1 MNIIKRSAK
10 YININNKYIC
20 SIISKELLNCCIELP
35 NIQRIRDE
43 SKVDEIVNYQ
53 RQQLLNNGHCDFH
66 GVINIHQCQ
75 ETNRCFLVDGQHR
88 FEALRKLTNTHNIQV
103 FVEVEQVNS
112 MEQLINN
119 YNIINKNTPLPEFPE
134 SIDKNIPEEV
144 AQFFKNK
151 YPDMWS
157 TSKNARRPHIYFN
170 YFQEALGF
178 LTEKLNIKT
187 ADELKEIIEAKNIE
201 LSAWTIDKYP
211 NSKSITES
219 MMSKCAREKLYLGLY
234 AHESYDHAYQ
244 WVKDVVF
251 IKTGERITKPRK
263 PRKAN
268 IRKSVKSSVW
278 DEFVGKDKRRAL
290 CICCCDRE
298 IEMNTCV
305 YGHIVSEKDGGEANN
320 TNLLPICAQC
330 NGSMGTQNMGEYVQ
344 QYYPNNVSNF
354 KNKKYIYQKTPSN
367 FILNFL

>member
-1 MNIIKRSAK
+1 M
-10 YININNKYIC
+10 
-20 SIISKELLNCCIELP
+20 SKELLDCCIELP

-43 SKVDEIVNYQ
+43 SKVNEIVNYQ
-53 RQQLLNNGHCDFH
+53 REQLLNNGHCDFH

-75 ETNRCFLVDGQHR
+75 ETDRCFLVDGQHR

-112 MEQLINN
+112 MEKLITN

-157 TSKNARRPHIYFN
+157 NSKNAHRPHIYFN
-170 YFQEALGF
+170 YFQEGLGF
-178 LTEKLNIKT
+178 LTDKLNIKT
-187 ADELKEIIEAKNIE
+187 ADELKEIVESKNLE
-201 LSAWTIDKYP
+201 LSAWTIDHYP
-211 NSKSITES
+211 KSRTITES
-219 MMSKCAREKLYLGLY
+219 MMNKCVREKLYLGLY
-234 AHESYDHAYQ
+234 THESEDYAYQ
-244 WVKDVVF
+244 WVKEIVF
-251 IKTGERITKPRK
+251 NKTGERIAKPKK

-268 IRKSVKSSVW
+268 IPKALKMTIW

-298 IEMNTCV
+298 IELNKCV
-305 YGHIVSEKDGGEANN
+305 YGHIVSEKDGGKANID
-320 TNLLPICAQC
+320 NLLPICAQC
-330 NGSMGTQNMGEYVQ
+330 NGSMSTQNMGEYIQ
-344 QYYPNNVSNF
+344 QCYPKNIANF
-354 KNKKYIYQKTPSN
+354 KRKQYTYQNPPTSN
-367 FILNFL
+367 FIMNFL

>member
-1 MNIIKRSAK
+1 M
-10 YININNKYIC
+10 
-20 SIISKELLNCCIELP
+20 SKELLDCCIELP

-43 SKVDEIVNYQ
+43 SKVDEIVSYQ

-66 GVINIHQCQ
+66 GVINIHHCQ
-75 ETNRCFLVDGQHR
+75 ETDRCFLVDGQHR
-88 FEALRKLTNTHNIQV
+88 FEALRKLSSTHNV
-103 FVEVEQVNS
+103 ELFVEIEQVIN
-112 MEQLINN
+112 MDQLINN

-157 TSKNARRPHIYFN
+157 NSRNARRPHIYFN

-187 ADELKEIIEAKNIE
+187 ADELKEIVATKNVE
-201 LSAWTIDKYP
+201 LSAWTIDNYP
-211 NSKSITES
+211 KSRTITEA
-219 MMSKCAREKLYLGLY
+219 MMNKCTREQLYLGLY
-234 AHESYDHAYQ
+234 AHESEDYAYQ
-244 WVKDVVF
+244 WVKDIVF
-251 IKTGERITKPRK
+251 SKTGERIAKPKK

-268 IRKSVKSSVW
+268 IPKALKMTIW
-278 DEFVGKDKRRAL
+278 DEYVGKDKRRAL

-298 IEMNTCV
+298 IEINNCV
-305 YGHIVSEKDGGEANN
+305 YGHIVSEKHGGQANVE
-320 TNLLPICAQC
+320 NLLPICAQC
-330 NGSMGTQNMGEYVQ
+330 NGSMGAEHMGEYVERS
-344 QYYPNNVSNF
+344 YPKNLINF
-354 KNKKYIYQKTPSN
+354 QNKKYTYQKPSSN